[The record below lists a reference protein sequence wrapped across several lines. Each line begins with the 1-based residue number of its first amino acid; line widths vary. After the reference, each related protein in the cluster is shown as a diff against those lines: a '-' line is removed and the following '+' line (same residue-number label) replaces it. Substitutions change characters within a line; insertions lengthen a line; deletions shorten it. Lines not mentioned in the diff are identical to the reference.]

1 MTATMRAAVL
11 DETGLAIENIP
22 IPEPRH
28 GEVLLKVAG
37 CGVCHSDLHVVRGGI
52 PYRKPCV
59 LGHETTGTVIAHGPD
74 IPAGTPQ
81 VGSPV
86 VCSFVMPC
94 GTCVECERGRDDMCV
109 NFFGVN
115 RTLGTLYDG
124 TSRLHREDGQMLHM
138 FSMSGMAEYAVVP
151 ALAVYEL
158 PANLPLLESA
168 VLGCAA
174 ITAFSAIKNGA
185 GGVKGK
191 SIAIVATG
199 GVGLN
204 LIQLSKLQGA
214 ERIIA
219 IDINDDKIKMALDTG
234 ATEGVNSAQV
244 DPVEAV
250 MDLTGGVGVDV
261 AFEALGSPTTFVQ
274 AFNMA
279 RNGGKTVPVG
289 LNLGNVTMPINRMV
303 RAQVGI
309 QGSYGSRVRVDMP
322 EMLRLLSEAQFDPR
336 DLVSSIVPI
345 TELGSTLDSLEAGE
359 VRGRAVV
366 DLQMEPAA

>member
-1 MTATMRAAVL
+1 MTATMLAAVL
-11 DETGLAIENIP
+11 GESGLAIEKISIP
-22 IPEPRH
+22 APRR
-28 GEVLLKVAG
+28 GEVLLRVSG
-37 CGVCHSDLHVVRGGI
+37 CGVCHSDLHVVRGDI

-59 LGHETTGTVIAHGPD
+59 LGHETSGTVIEHGPD
-74 IPAGTPQ
+74 VPEGTPA
-81 VGSPV
+81 VGSRV

-94 GTCVECERGRDDMCV
+94 GTCAECERGRDDMCV

-158 PANLPLLESA
+158 PANLPLLQSA

-174 ITAFSAIKNGA
+174 ITAYSAIKNGA
-185 GGVKGK
+185 GGVEGK
-191 SIAIVATG
+191 AIAVVAAG

-204 LIQLSKLQGA
+204 LIQLSKLLGA

-219 IDINDDKIKMALDTG
+219 IDINDDKIKMARTTG
-234 ATEGVNSAQV
+234 ATDGVNSAQT

-261 AFEALGSPTTFVQ
+261 AFEALGNPATFTQ
-274 AFNMA
+274 AFSMV

-289 LNLGNVTMPINRMV
+289 LNLGNVTLPINRMV

-309 QGSYGSRVRVDMP
+309 QGSYGARVRVDMP

-336 DLVSSIVPI
+336 ELVSSLIPI
-345 TELGSTLDSLEAGE
+345 TELGSALDRLENGE

-366 DLQMEPAA
+366 DLQKEPAA